1 MFSNH
6 TTPAASRRRPFGA
19 ARRPRTAIPVIAA
32 CATFAA
38 AALAAAELPESI
50 SAPGE
55 TLIVTVHA
63 EGAQVYE
70 CKADAAG
77 KLAWQFREPS
87 ATLLI
92 DGKTVGRH
100 FAGPSWE
107 LDDGSAVA
115 GKVVARAAGASKADI
130 PLLKL
135 AALPQRD
142 RGMLAGTTTIQRLN
156 TRGGAAEGPCESTGS
171 MVSVPYAADYAFYRK
186 ARASGVAGDLRLAA
200 AGSSAAGNR
209 APAPRQ
215 ATTKVDDSPTARK
228 AADQSAPLGNKVD
241 EMCTGRHCGPQPHG
255 YDNQH

>member
-6 TTPAASRRRPFGA
+6 SAPAASRRRPFWA
-19 ARRPRTAIPVIAA
+19 TRRPRTAVTVIAA
-32 CATFAA
+32 AATFTA

-55 TLIVTVHA
+55 TLIVTIHA

-70 CKADAAG
+70 CKDTAG
-77 KLAWQFREPS
+77 QLAWQFREPI

-115 GKVVARAAGASKADI
+115 GKVVGRAAGASKADI

-135 AALPQRD
+135 AASPQRD
-142 RGMLAGTTTIQRLN
+142 RGMLAGATTIQRLN
-156 TRGGAAEGPCESTGS
+156 TRGGTADGPCESMGA
-171 MVSVPYAADYAFYRK
+171 MLSVPYAADYAFYRK
-186 ARASGVAGDLRLAA
+186 ARATGIAGALRLADA
-200 AGSSAAGNR
+200 TDNR
-209 APAPRQ
+209 ASAPGT
-215 ATTKVDDSPTARK
+215 AANTKPGVPSNVKTANENK
-228 AADQSAPLGNKVD
+228 APLGNKVD
-241 EMCTGRHCGPQPHG
+241 EPCTSRHCTPH
-255 YDNQH
+255 DHHHQH